1 VQLKAAIGT
10 FFVEFSKFETQFVGM
25 ALRSLSKDSMFVEHA
40 ETLLDLEARLKLLE
54 RLAFARDIP
63 PALIGEL
70 EVLLLRARKLHELR
84 QGVARN
90 LVTVEADVKP
100 ALGVPPSK
108 INRLKPRKADYAQLA
123 QVATLVPTIPEVQ
136 THTAEAIELQHS
148 LHAMSD
154 KLDRHLSAVAAC
166 A

>member
-1 VQLKAAIGT
+1 MQLEAAIGA
-10 FFVEFSKFETQFVGM
+10 FFVEFSKLETQFVGM
-25 ALRSLSKDSMFVEHA
+25 ALRSLSKDSVFVEHA
-40 ETLLDLEARLKLLE
+40 ETLLDLDARLKLLE

-70 EVLLLRARKLHELR
+70 EALLLRARKLHDLR
-84 QGVARN
+84 QDVARN
-90 LVTVEADVKP
+90 SVTVEADVKP
-100 ALGVPPSK
+100 ALGVPPK
-108 INRLKPRKADYAQLA
+108 INQLKPRKADYAQLA
-123 QVATLVPTIPEVQ
+123 QVANLVPTIPEVQ

-154 KLDRHLSAVAAC
+154 KLDRHLSAMPAC